1 MTNFTVDRRYNHIG
15 IGDVVTW
22 EQLDEIEAWCNAH
35 GNYEVYATGIVY
47 NSEQELVA
55 FLLRW
60 A

>member
-1 MTNFTVDRRYNHIG
+1 MINFTVDRRYNHIG
-15 IGDVVTW
+15 IGDIVTL
-22 EQLDEIEAWCNAH
+22 EQLGEIEDWCNAH

-60 A
+60 T